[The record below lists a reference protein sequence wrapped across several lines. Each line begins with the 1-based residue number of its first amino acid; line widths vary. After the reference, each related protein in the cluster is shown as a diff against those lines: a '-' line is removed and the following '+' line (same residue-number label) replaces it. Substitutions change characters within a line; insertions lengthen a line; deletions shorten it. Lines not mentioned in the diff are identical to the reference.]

1 MLVGSGAAAID
12 EIDKQSENRKVEDC
26 VDADGD
32 AEKPAESPSER
43 FVCGR
48 HGEFRNLQARR
59 KKGNQG
65 DWQIGF
71 AGDRPG

>member
-1 MLVGSGAAAID
+1 LLVGSGAAATD
-12 EIDKQSENRKVEDC
+12 EIDEQSENRKIEDGI
-26 VDADGD
+26 DANGD
-32 AEKPAESPSER
+32 AEKPAESPCER

-48 HGEFRNLQARR
+48 HDEFRNLQARR

-65 DWQIGF
+65 DRQIGF